1 MTLLSVEV
9 SRPGSRE
16 SGENAGFGV
25 QEGSAVPLDDGKY
38 FALKDWF
45 CSFS

>member
-9 SRPGSRE
+9 SRPWWRE
-16 SGENAGFGV
+16 SGDNAGLGAQRV
-25 QEGSAVPLDDGKY
+25 SELSLDDGKY
-38 FALKDWF
+38 LALKDWF